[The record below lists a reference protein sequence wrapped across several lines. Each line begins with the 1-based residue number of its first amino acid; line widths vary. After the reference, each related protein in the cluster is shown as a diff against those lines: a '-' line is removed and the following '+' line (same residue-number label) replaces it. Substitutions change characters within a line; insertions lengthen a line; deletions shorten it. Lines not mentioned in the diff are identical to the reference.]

1 MRTAFVTGGSGFIG
15 GRLIERLVA
24 DGVQVRGLARSDRAA
39 ARVAELGAE
48 PITGDL
54 SDVDVLAAGCAGAEV
69 AFHAAARAQATG
81 SWRQFTEAN
90 VDGTR
95 HVIAACRRAGV
106 GRLVHVGTEA
116 ALMAGQPL
124 VDVDET
130 APLRP
135 DSPAPYPATK
145 AAAEQLVVAA
155 NSAELTTV
163 VVRPRFVWGRGD
175 TSVLPQLVDMVRAGR
190 FAWIG
195 GGRQLTD
202 TTHVDN
208 VVHGLLLAAERGRP
222 GQAYFVTDGVP
233 VVFREFVTDL
243 LATQGVSPPDR
254 SVPLW
259 AAKTAAAA
267 SGWVWRLLPG
277 APPLQPFAVWVAG
290 MQCTIDI
297 SKARAELEYQP
308 VRTHADG
315 LAAMSR

>member
-15 GRLIERLVA
+15 GRLIARLVA
-24 DGVQVRGLARSDRAA
+24 DDVTVRGLARSPGST
-39 ARVAELGAE
+39 ARVAALGAE
-48 PITGDL
+48 PVAGEL
-54 SDVDVLAAGCAGAEV
+54 ADVDALAAGCAGAEV
-69 AFHAAARAQATG
+69 VFHAAARATPTG
-81 SWRQFTEAN
+81 SRRQFVAAN

-95 HVIAACRRAGV
+95 NVIEACRRAGV
-106 GRLVHVGTEA
+106 RRLVHVGTEA

-145 AAAEQLVVAA
+145 AAAEQLVTAA
-155 NSAELTTV
+155 NSVGLETV
-163 VVRPRFVWGRGD
+163 TVRPRFVWGPGD
-175 TSVLPQLVDMVRAGR
+175 TTVLPQLVALVRSGR

-208 VVHGLLLAAERGRP
+208 VVHGLLLAAERGHP
-222 GQAYFVTDGVP
+222 GAAYFVTDGEP
-233 VVFREFVTDL
+233 VVFREFVTEL
-243 LATQGVSPPDR
+243 LATRGVVPPDR

-259 AAKTAAAA
+259 LAEAIAAV
-267 SGWVWRLLPG
+267 GDRVWRLLPG
-277 APPLQPFAVWVAG
+277 DPPLAPFAVWVAG

-297 SKARAELEYQP
+297 GKARAELGYQP

-315 LAAMSR
+315 LAELST